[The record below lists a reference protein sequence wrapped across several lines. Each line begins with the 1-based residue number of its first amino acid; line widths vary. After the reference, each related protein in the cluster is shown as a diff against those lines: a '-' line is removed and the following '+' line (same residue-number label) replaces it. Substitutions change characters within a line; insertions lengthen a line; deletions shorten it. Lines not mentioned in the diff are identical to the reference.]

1 MECDGVCVECD
12 DVCLCGVW
20 LCSKGSQL
28 ITEVKHLHLL
38 WMVTDVKTNINDGF
52 LQLWLPLL
60 VADADRHRYLP
71 DAVDLSCWPPPPRL
85 VLLAATADCRDA
97 FWELTK
103 KLNLAAICTPLNN
116 NWMGIPTRKFK
127 QVSSW
132 WLAPKSLYKKICVFS
147 KDPNVK

>member
-1 MECDGVCVECD
+1 MVCVWSVMMCVCVECD
-12 DVCLCGVW
+12 CVQPVPNW
-20 LCSKGSQL
+20 SL
-28 ITEVKHLHLL
+28 IKHLHLL